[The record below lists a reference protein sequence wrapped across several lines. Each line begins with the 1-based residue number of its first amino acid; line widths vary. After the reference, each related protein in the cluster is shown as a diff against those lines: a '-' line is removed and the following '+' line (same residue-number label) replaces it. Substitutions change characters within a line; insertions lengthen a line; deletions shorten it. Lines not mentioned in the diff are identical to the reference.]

1 MATRKTTKARAKT
14 KTAGKTTA
22 KNTVSKKTAVKKT
35 AAKKPAAKAAKT
47 GGKTSSPKARPGGLN
62 LSGLSVSLTVDDL
75 QKSMDF
81 YHHVLGFTITD
92 RWERDGTLMGV
103 EMTAGSGVVMLGQ
116 DDWQKGRD
124 RTKGEALRLYAET
137 TQDID
142 SLAAQIK
149 TRGGALSQEP
159 SDEPWGAR
167 VLAVE
172 DPDGFKLSIFK
183 NKKKGGR

>member
-14 KTAGKTTA
+14 KTAGKTTGKKTA
-22 KNTVSKKTAVKKT
+22 VKKTAVKKT
-35 AAKKPAAKAAKT
+35 AAKKPAAKRATT
-47 GGKTSSPKARPGGLN
+47 GGETGSPRARGGLT
-62 LSGLSVSLTVDDL
+62 LTGLSVSLTVDDL
-75 QKSMDF
+75 QKSMAW
-81 YHHVLGFTITD
+81 YHHVLGFTVTD

-103 EMTAGSGVVMLGQ
+103 ELTAGSGVVMLGQ

-167 VLAVE
+167 VLALE

>member
-14 KTAGKTTA
+14 KTAGKKTA
-22 KNTVSKKTAVKKT
+22 AKKTAAKKTTVKKT
-35 AAKKPAAKAAKT
+35 AAKRAPA
-47 GGKTSSPKARPGGLN
+47 GGTTSSPRARGGLT

-75 QKSMDF
+75 QKSMAW
-81 YHHVLGFTITD
+81 YHHVLAFTITD
-92 RWERDGTLMGV
+92 RWEREGTLVGV
-103 EMTAGSGVVMLGQ
+103 ELTAGNGVVMLGQ

-124 RTKGEALRLYAET
+124 RVKGEALRLYAET

-149 TRGGALSQEP
+149 ARGGALTQEP

-167 VLAVE
+167 VIGLE

-183 NKKKGGR
+183 NKKKTGR